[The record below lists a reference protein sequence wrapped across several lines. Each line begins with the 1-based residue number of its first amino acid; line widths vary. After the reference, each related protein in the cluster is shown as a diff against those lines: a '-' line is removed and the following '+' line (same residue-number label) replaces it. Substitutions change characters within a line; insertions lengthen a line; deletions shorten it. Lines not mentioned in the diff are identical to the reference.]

1 MPPITQTNKAKNFK
15 KSFKDLLGS
24 IKKYGVQIIIGLI
37 CATISTILGI
47 IGPDVLR
54 EITNMISKSDIVFSD
69 LTRFG
74 ISLIIIYVSSFLL
87 SFIQNFILNGVTA
100 KIAKDFRGQISLKI
114 NTLPLRYLDG
124 TPYGDV
130 LSRVTNDVDLLADT
144 LANSLSSMITCI
156 TTLIG
161 SIIMMLI
168 YSWKLTLIAIVIL
181 PISMLV
187 IGSLFKVSQK
197 YFKAQ
202 QDALGDINGHIEE
215 IYSGHNV
222 VSVYN
227 AQDIANEKFDE
238 INNRLFSSSVKG
250 NLISGIM
257 HPLMNFFGNIGY
269 ALIIILGCISALKS
283 SSPLEVVSMVSIFV
297 IYYKMFNNQVGQ
309 VASISSTIQT
319 TMAASERIF
328 EFLQE
333 PSEEDESNKKKLL
346 RNIKGELTFENV
358 SFGYTPE
365 KEILHDLNVEIK
377 PGQKVAVVG
386 PTGAGK
392 TTLVNLLMRFYD
404 VNSGSIKID
413 GVDINELK
421 RENVR
426 KLFGMVLQDTW
437 LFEGTIKENI
447 AYGKKNVS
455 DEDIINVCKSAG
467 IHHLIMSQPKGY
479 DMVLNEETTFSSGEK
494 QLITIARAMLHNAP
508 MLILDEATSSVDTRT
523 EVLIQN
529 AMDEL
534 LKGRTSIIIAHRLST
549 IVNADLILV
558 MKDGM
563 IVEQG
568 THTDLIA
575 KNGVYAGLYNAQF

>member
-1 MPPITQTNKAKNFK
+1 MNPPARQTNKAKNFK
-15 KSFKDLLGS
+15 KSFKDLIGS
-24 IKKYGVQIIIGLI
+24 IKKYGVQIIIGLV
-37 CATISTILGI
+37 CAVVSTILGI
-47 IGPDVLR
+47 VGPNEIQKISTLLLQRPIELSEVTKLGIGLV
-54 EITNMISKSDIVFSD
+54 
-69 LTRFG
+69 
-74 ISLIIIYVSSFLL
+74 IIYVSSFLF

-100 KIAKDFRGQISLKI
+100 KIAKDFRSQISVKI
-114 NTLPLRYLDG
+114 NNLPLRYLDS

-144 LANSLSSMITCI
+144 LSNSLSSMITCV

-161 SIIMMLI
+161 SIIMMFV
-168 YSWKLTLIAIVIL
+168 YSWKLTLIALVIL
-181 PISMLV
+181 PISMVV
-187 IGSLFKVSQK
+187 ISLLFKVSQK

-222 VSVYN
+222 VSIYN
-227 AQDIANEKFDE
+227 AQDIANEKFDK
-238 INNRLFSSSVKG
+238 INNNLFTSSVRG

-269 ALIIILGCISALKS
+269 ALIIIIGCI
-283 SSPLEVVSMVSIFV
+283 MSINNLPFLATVTTFV
-297 IYYKMFNNQVGQ
+297 IYYRMFNNQVGQ

-333 PSEEDESNKKKLL
+333 PSQEDETHKTKSLKAKEV
-346 RNIKGELTFENV
+346 KGSLTFENV
-358 SFGYTPE
+358 NFGYSSD
-365 KEILHDLNVEIK
+365 KQILHDLNVTIK

-392 TTLVNLLMRFYD
+392 TTLVNLLMRFYEVD
-404 VNSGSIKID
+404 SGRILID
-413 GVDINELK
+413 GVDIKDIK
-421 RENVR
+421 RKNVR

-447 AYGKKNVS
+447 AYGNKKAT

-467 IHHLIMSQPKGY
+467 IHHLIMSQPNGY

-494 QLITIARAMLHNAP
+494 QLLTIARAMLHNAP

-523 EVLIQN
+523 EVLIQK

-558 MKDGM
+558 MKDGR

-568 THTDLIA
+568 THKELLA
-575 KNGVYAGLYNAQF
+575 LNKVYASLYNAQF